1 MHGWVDPAYGVQVFR
16 EYIFGRRQKVNIGT
30 CTNWGQIIP
39 LASVYKTYN
48 YGCRCE
54 KTHGLWFR
62 TYTKSRHQNF
72 FNIFTFSWFTHRL
85 FIFFGSYL
93 IFFFCFVCS
102 RLCHGFLLMCKIL
115 LFLILF
121 FLCSTY
127 QCPNPDSLVSVV
139 KTLPYLEGPVL
150 SRTGPLTGPW
160 PTRWSRSLSRS

>member
-72 FNIFTFSWFTHRL
+72 FNIFTFLWELNRL
-85 FIFFGSYL
+85 GA
-93 IFFFCFVCS
+93 
-102 RLCHGFLLMCKIL
+102 IL
-115 LFLILF
+115 KMRAADNLF
-121 FLCSTY
+121 FIVSFIGK
-127 QCPNPDSLVSVV
+127 PLVSSGDT
-139 KTLPYLEGPVL
+139 KQKRGI
-150 SRTGPLTGPW
+150 SG
-160 PTRWSRSLSRS
+160 SN